1 MNEIRDFKALRIVLA
16 SNEDVLSWSHGEVTK
31 PETINYRTF
40 KPEKDGLFDE
50 KIFGPTK
57 DWECY
62 CGKYKR
68 IRYRGVVCDKCGV
81 EVTQSKVRRE
91 RMGHI
96 KLSAP
101 VAHVWFFKGT
111 PSKLSQILDI
121 SPRSL
126 DAIIYFAEY
135 LVIDVNDDKRA
146 QVLQTIEEQLEERKE
161 EIKKNFAEQ
170 AKEAEKTFKEEIKK
184 VNVKNKEQ
192 AELII
197 SEIELKA
204 KAKQASLRE
213 EELAEITRLEN
224 IFKTLAD
231 KVKSIA
237 PNTLLS
243 EEDYYKFIEYGVE
256 DFVKVGMG
264 AESLREILKKLDL
277 AKLAQE
283 LRAEVQSSTGQ
294 KLLKATKRL
303 RVVESLRNANIDPS
317 SMIMEVLPV
326 IPPDLRPM
334 VQLSGGRFA
343 TSDLNDLYRRVINR
357 NNRLRRLIDLGAPEI
372 ILRNE
377 KRMLQE
383 SVDALIDATQRP
395 SSSRAVMAKPLR
407 SLSDMLKGKQGRF
420 RQNLLGKRVDYSGRS
435 VIIVAPDISLNE
447 CRVPKEMALEL
458 FKPYVLR
465 ELIFKG
471 YAPNVKSAKHVFE
484 RRGVEVWDILE
495 EITKNHPV
503 LLNRAP
509 TLHRLGIQAFYPVLT
524 EGSAI
529 GIHPSVCAGYGA
541 DFDGDQMAIHVPL
554 SKKAQEEAIELM
566 MSTNNLL
573 RPSDGEPIMTPKH
586 DVFLGCYYLTT
597 MIEETES
604 VKSYTEEEAILAF
617 QSEKILLQE
626 PINLYYQGEKIKT
639 SVGRL
644 MFNQVL
650 PEDMRY
656 VNQVVKGGALKDLI
670 ARCLSKYGSEKT
682 VELID
687 NLKRLGFKYS
697 TYSGVSISI
706 FDALIAPEKKKLIDQ
721 AEAKVEEIDRNFR
734 KGLITDGE
742 RIRLSEEVWASL
754 TNEIDEITWK
764 NLPADNSL
772 RLLLDSGARG
782 SRDQIKQLAGMRGLV
797 VDPLGRIIEL
807 PTKTN
812 YREGLGVYEYFT
824 STRGARK
831 GLVDKALKTAD
842 AGHLTRRLVDVTHD
856 VIVREED
863 CATKEGIL
871 FENTESSKKF
881 ANRLLGRFTVNDVK
895 DEKGKVLIKKGQ
907 LLSEDILAKVNLEK
921 IREVNVRSPLTCET
935 KYGVCQKCYG
945 YDLAAKELVKIGTP
959 VGVIAGQ
966 SIGEPGTQL
975 TMRTF
980 HLGGIVGL
988 DITQGL
994 PRVDEIFEARTPKTA
1009 AVVTEIPGKVKIV
1022 EENDIR
1028 IVKVTAEDKAGKIE
1042 KEYPIPVATEL
1053 KVNDGDL
1060 VAVGDALTTGHL
1072 DLKTLLE
1079 TKGIKAVQQYCISE
1093 LQKVYDS
1100 QGAPI
1105 NEKHFETIVRKMSEK
1120 VKIET
1125 QGDTN
1130 LLPGEL
1136 VDKVRFADENAKVI
1150 AAGGEPATASVVIL
1164 GITRAALFTE
1174 SVLSAASFQETISVL
1189 TEAAISGKIDH
1200 LRGLKENVI
1209 IGRLIPTG
1217 ERARLNGSAIKEEG
1231 VIAAE
1236 KVEVSALETVKE
1248 NLSQTEETS
1257 ETKKLVEAIQEEQE
1271 QKSD

>member
-16 SNEDVLSWSHGEVTK
+16 SKEDILSWSHGEITK

-91 RMGHI
+91 RMGHL
-96 KLSAP
+96 KLAAP

-121 SPRSL
+121 TPRSL
-126 DAIIYFAEY
+126 DAVIYFAEY
-135 LVIDVNDDKRA
+135 LIIDIDEEKREKVYEKLEK
-146 QVLQTIEEQLEERKE
+146 QIEEKKE
-161 EIKKNFAEQ
+161 EVKKAFEE
-170 AKEAEKTFKEEIKK
+170 KVEEAEKGFKEEIKK
-184 VNVKNKEQ
+184 VAVKNKEQ
-192 AELII
+192 HELIV

-204 KAKQASLRE
+204 KAKVASLKD
-213 EELAEITRLEN
+213 EELAEMSRVEN
-224 IFKTLAD
+224 IFKTLAE
-231 KVKSIA
+231 KVKSMTK
-237 PNTLLS
+237 NSLLS
-243 EEDYYKFIEYGVE
+243 EEDYYRLIEYDIS

-264 AESLREILKKLDL
+264 AEALMEVLKNLDL
-277 AKLAQE
+277 AALAQS
-283 LRAEVQSSTGQ
+283 LRAEVQTASGQ
-294 KLLKATKRL
+294 KLIKATKRL
-303 RVVESLRNANIDPS
+303 RVVESLRNAGIDLTW
-317 SMIMEVLPV
+317 MIMEALPV

-357 NNRLRRLIDLGAPEI
+357 NNRLRRLMDLGAPEI

-395 SSSRAVMAKPLR
+395 SSRATLAKPLR

-435 VIIVAPDISLNE
+435 VIIVAPDIKLNE

-465 ELIFKG
+465 ELIFQG
-471 YAPNVKSAKHVFE
+471 HAPNVKSAKHVFE
-484 RRGVEVWDILE
+484 RRGTEVWDILE
-495 EITKNHPV
+495 AITKNHPV

-509 TLHRLGIQAFYPVLT
+509 TLHRLGIQAFFPILT

-554 SKKAQEEAIELM
+554 SAKAQEEAIALM

-586 DVFLGCYYLTT
+586 DVFLGCFYLTQ
-597 MIEETES
+597 MKEDIEPTRTL
-604 VKSYTEEEAILAF
+604 TEEEAIIAF
-617 QSEKILLQE
+617 QSENIGLQE
-626 PINLYYQGEKIKT
+626 PINLYYQGEKIVT
-639 SVGRL
+639 TVGRL
-644 MFNQVL
+644 MFNQIL
-650 PEDMRY
+650 PSEMRY
-656 VNQVVKGGALKDLI
+656 LNQVIKGSFLKDLL
-670 ARCLSKYGSEKT
+670 AQCLSKFGKERT

-687 NLKRLGFKYS
+687 GMKRLGFGYS
-697 TYSGVSISI
+697 TASGVSISI
-706 FDALIAPEKKKLIDQ
+706 FDAVIAEEKKKLITAAD
-721 AEAKVEEIDRNFR
+721 AKVEEIDKNYR
-734 KGLITDGE
+734 KGLITDQE
-742 RIRLSEEVWASL
+742 KLRLSEEIWASL
-754 TNEIDEITWK
+754 TNEIDEITWN
-764 NLPADNSL
+764 NLPKENSL
-772 RLLLDSGARG
+772 KILLESGARG

-856 VIVREED
+856 VIIREENCD
-863 CATKEGIL
+863 TKEGIT
-871 FENTESSKKF
+871 FINDEGSKKF
-881 ANRLLGRFTVNDVK
+881 ASRLLGRVAAVDIKNESNKTVIKRGELLTEDVLAQTNL
-895 DEKGKVLIKKGQ
+895 DEVKEAL
-907 LLSEDILAKVNLEK
+907 
-921 IREVNVRSPLTCET
+921 VRSPLTCET
-935 KYGVCQKCYG
+935 KYGVCQNCYG
-945 YDLAAKELVKIGTP
+945 YDLAAKSLVQIGTP
-959 VGVIAGQ
+959 IGVIAAQ

-994 PRVDEIFEARTPKTA
+994 PRVDEIFEARTPKTG
-1009 AVVTEIPGKVKIV
+1009 AVISEIPGKVQIID
-1022 EENDIR
+1022 EEDSR
-1028 IVKVTAEDKAGKIE
+1028 KVRVTAEDKTGKIE
-1042 KEYPIPVATEL
+1042 KDYVIPAAAEL
-1053 KVNDGDL
+1053 RVKEGDL
-1060 VAVGDALTTGHL
+1060 IAAGDALTSGHL
-1072 DLKTLLE
+1072 DLKLLLE
-1079 TKGIKAVQQYCISE
+1079 TKGIKAVQQYVISE

-1120 VKIET
+1120 VRVET
-1125 QGDTN
+1125 PGDTN

-1136 VDKVRFADENAKVI
+1136 VDKVRFEDENAKI
-1150 AAGGEPATASVVIL
+1150 LAAGGEPATASVVIL

-1189 TEAAISGKIDH
+1189 TEAATSGKIDY

-1217 ERARLNGSAIKEEG
+1217 QRAKMGESNVPAGEEPTISAEEVETTPVEVTEEPKEQAKEE
-1231 VIAAE
+1231 
-1236 KVEVSALETVKE
+1236 KE
-1248 NLSQTEETS
+1248 
-1257 ETKKLVEAIQEEQE
+1257 EATQP
-1271 QKSD
+1271 S